1 MAWGL
6 IAHSL
11 FSLIT
16 DSEVAEMKG
25 EENRA
30 TLNTTTGR
38 VTEPNRCLGHD
49 PVLCD
54 PSPSYNRSCVAALV
68 AQQEVAR
75 TNRATNERIVP
86 RTKE

>member
-1 MAWGL
+1 MV
-6 IAHSL
+6 HSL
-11 FSLIT
+11 FGLTT
-16 DSEVAEMKG
+16 DSEVAKMKV

-38 VTEPNRCLGHD
+38 VTEPYRCLREH

-54 PSPSYNRSCVAALV
+54 SGPSYNRSCAAALV
-68 AQQEVAR
+68 AQQDIVR
-75 TNRATNERIVP
+75 TNSATNERIMQ

>member
-1 MAWGL
+1 VGA

-11 FSLIT
+11 FDLTT
-16 DSEVAEMKG
+16 DSEVAKMKV

-38 VTEPNRCLGHD
+38 VTEPYRCLRVD

-54 PSPSYNRSCVAALV
+54 SGPSYNRSCTAALV

-75 TNRATNERIVP
+75 TNRATNERIMQ